1 MRWRFLRRRLSAGAP
16 RLIIRR
22 HMPWPLRWAVFA
34 LMLGFSAAIA
44 LWAFE
49 FGREIAGLDRLATQ
63 ELQSLQSEVTRLR
76 AENERA
82 LAVAN
87 TAESLLRAE
96 RSAQERL
103 AQTVRRLEG
112 ETQSLKEDLGFFE
125 RLLPAEGDGLLIRG
139 VQAEAVAPGQLRY
152 QLLVMQ
158 GEKNAP
164 EFTGRYEVVVVG
176 DREGR
181 PWSQSMAG
189 GAKPVRIRQY
199 ARVEGLIEVP
209 QDVRLKSVQVRV
221 TDQKGALRA
230 SQTAPL

>member
-49 FGREIAGLDRLATQ
+49 FGREIAGLDRLASQ